1 MTFEQTGI
9 LRTHCRD
16 AFNNLA

>member
-9 LRTHCRD
+9 LRTHCTD
-16 AFNNLA
+16 AFNNVA